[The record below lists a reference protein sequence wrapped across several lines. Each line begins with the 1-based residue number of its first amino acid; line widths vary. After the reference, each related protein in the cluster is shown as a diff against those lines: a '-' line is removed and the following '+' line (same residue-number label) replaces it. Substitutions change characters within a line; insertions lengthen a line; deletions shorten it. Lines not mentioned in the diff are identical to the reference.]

1 MVCADP
7 FAIGVPGDSEL
18 MCGAPEL
25 GEGDGD
31 GEGLGELGLLESFE
45 HAVVNPSAMTN
56 ALARSTFLCDNGTA
70 RSFPAA
76 EAGAEEL
83 CARCQP
89 ENPGETQAFRRNT
102 SEERRLCGRSDRY
115 RWNTCCQFDMTTSD
129 CAGCASSTVDRR
141 NR

>member
-25 GEGDGD
+25 GAGDGD
-31 GEGLGELGLLESFE
+31 GDGLGELGLLESFE
-45 HAVVNPSAMTN
+45 HAVVNPSPMTN

-76 EAGAEEL
+76 EAGLRSCVQDAD
-83 CARCQP
+83 Q
-89 ENPGETQAFRRNT
+89 
-102 SEERRLCGRSDRY
+102 ERLGSDRGY
-115 RWNTCCQFDMTTSD
+115 FVGTRCCSSVNQLRTTSISD
-129 CAGCASSTVDRR
+129 GPDAKL
-141 NR
+141 